1 MGRDDFRNLFAEF
14 RQSNVLLDGSRVEEW
29 IGFDCATNEATW
41 VRDNIVLTVRKDAA
55 VEDRL
60 DVFQEWRDYLDDRA
74 SGRPAGVG
82 RALLASSQ
90 EVMAS
95 LETNIVTGSL
105 AAAGI
110 SVAACFACVLLLTRA
125 VVHTGL
131 VLACV
136 VWINAL
142 LASLITWSLAWP
154 IGIIEAI
161 AFTIFVGISVD
172 YALHVDRAFRYACAG
187 EMIRAGRLQQLRR
200 ALGEVGAPVAAAAA
214 TTFGAAV
221 FLLFC
226 IILPFRKLGVLICAH
241 TAFSGVAALVVLPAI
256 LVVLPNKD
264 VSPAREEQTESS
276 AVEMAPVQALPPLP
290 EKGVRVAEQEKSDLD
305 DVPLDQDPGN
315 YI

>member
-1 MGRDDFRNLFAEF
+1 MY
-14 RQSNVLLDGSRVEEW
+14 
-29 IGFDCATNEATW
+29 
-41 VRDNIVLTVRKDAA
+41 
-55 VEDRL
+55 
-60 DVFQEWRDYLDDRA
+60 QEWRDYLDDRA

-154 IGIIEAI
+154 IGIIEAV
-161 AFTIFVGISVD
+161 ALRTIFVGISVTTM
-172 YALHVDRAFRYACAG
+172 LHVDRAFRDAHAG

-200 ALGEVGAPVAAAAA
+200 AGRSWRSPPRPRRQGSGPQSSSSSASSSRSEAWPADLRAHGI
-214 TTFGAAV
+214 FGASPRWSSYPPSWWCIETR
-221 FLLFC
+221 LL
-226 IILPFRKLGVLICAH
+226 G
-241 TAFSGVAALVVLPAI
+241 
-256 LVVLPNKD
+256 
-264 VSPAREEQTESS
+264 VSPARTGADGPRPWRWRPSRRSIFAGEGRPAWRNAGTYVERDS
-276 AVEMAPVQALPPLP
+276 A
-290 EKGVRVAEQEKSDLD
+290 
-305 DVPLDQDPGN
+305 LDQDPAHFTLQN
-315 YI
+315 NRAVSLVERERDLS